1 MNLDSMEFILEIIY
15 LIKCRCCIALYCK
28 NYEIVYF
35 DSFGVEH
42 VPKENYKFIGHKNKH
57 I

>member
-42 VPKENYKFIGHKNKH
+42 VPKEN
-57 I
+57 